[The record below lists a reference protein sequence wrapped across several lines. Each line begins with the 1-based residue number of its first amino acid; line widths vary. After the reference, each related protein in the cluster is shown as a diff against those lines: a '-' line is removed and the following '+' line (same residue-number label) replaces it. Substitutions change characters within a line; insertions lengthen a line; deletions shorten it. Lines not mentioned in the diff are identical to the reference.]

1 MDRCDVAIVG
11 AGPYGLC
18 AAAHLRRIKGLDIRL
33 FGEPM
38 SFWERHMP
46 ERMLLRSP
54 WAASSIAD
62 PDAQLSLDVYR
73 TTPGVNGLGEPLPAA
88 DFIRYGRWILAQTG
102 LRAEGKVMRV
112 DPAPG
117 GYELAIE
124 GADRLMA
131 RRVVI
136 AGGIQPFA
144 YRPDMFRGLPDALVT
159 HTSEQRDFE
168 RFRDKDVL
176 VVGAGQS
183 ALESAGFM
191 REAGA
196 RVHVLIRN
204 AGVRWLGKKR
214 QWLHAKGIRW
224 MFYGRGDIGPAGVS
238 LFVQHPNL
246 FRRLPRRIQDW
257 WGPRAVRPAVFDR
270 LMASTDVTIHPG
282 RCPVAARVEGDR
294 VRVRLSD
301 GSDRVVDHVALGT
314 GYRVDVSR
322 YPFLSPAVVDRVR
335 RIDGYPV
342 LDAGLETTSPA
353 LHFLG
358 APAAWSFGPLMRFV
372 AGTEFAG
379 PALQR
384 RVQQA
389 QRRSVLSAGRDIPEA
404 SYGKA

>member
-73 TTPGVNGLGEPLPAA
+73 TTRGVDGLREPLAA
-88 DFIRYGRWILAQTG
+88 SDFIRYGHWILGQIG

-112 DPAPG
+112 DPAPN

-131 RRVVI
+131 RRVIV

-144 YRPDMFRGLPDALVT
+144 YRPEFFRGLPDALVT

-196 RVHVLIRN
+196 RVEVLIRK

-214 QWLHAKGIRW
+214 QWLHARGIRW

-270 LMASTDVTIHPG
+270 LMASTDVAIHPG
-282 RCPVAARVEGDR
+282 RFPVAARLEGDR
-294 VRVRLSD
+294 VRVRLND

-322 YPFLSPAVVDRVR
+322 YPFLSPAVLERVR
-335 RIDGYPV
+335 TVNGYPV
-342 LDAGLETTSPA
+342 LDAGLETSSPA
-353 LHFLG
+353 LHFAG

-379 PALQR
+379 RALQR
-384 RVQQA
+384 CVRQA
-389 QRRSVLSAGRDIPEA
+389 HRRSAPGTSRDISEA
-404 SYGKA
+404 AYGKA